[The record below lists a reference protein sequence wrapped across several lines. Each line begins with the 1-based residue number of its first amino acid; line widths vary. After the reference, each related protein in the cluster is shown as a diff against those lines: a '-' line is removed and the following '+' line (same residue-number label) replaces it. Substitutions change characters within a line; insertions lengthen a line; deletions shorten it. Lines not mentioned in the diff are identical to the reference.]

1 MVTST
6 TSSPSGPTATAHPT
20 SAPGAW
26 QTFSISGSGA
36 QYKVYTPSKYN
47 KQQKVP
53 LIMMLHGCTQNMNIF
68 SDSTQYA
75 GLAEAQNF
83 IVVFPSQDPSVT
95 NSCWKWYDPPSQKR
109 GGGDAAILAGIVDSI
124 KSNGNWNIDNTRVYV
139 GGLSAGAA
147 MSVVMGVRILG
158 YKCKHCIKNYTLDA
172 LHIYHLR

>member
-6 TSSPSGPTATAHPT
+6 TSSPSGATATAHPT
-20 SAPGAW
+20 LAPGAW

-95 NSCWKWYDPPSQKR
+95 NSCWKWYDPPSQQR

-147 MSVVMGVRILG
+147 MSVVMGVGILG
-158 YKCKHCIKNYTLDA
+158 RKCRHYIENYTLT
-172 LHIYHLR
+172 HCTYII